1 MEFNNFTPADL
12 VALVVVLIMIRPAIA
27 IVRFARCPVAAKRH
41 YPAMIRA
48 RLRWKHLARQL
59 GFARL
64 EVVNRSGDPMLDAR
78 PVMRHP
84 RAKFRAD
91 AYGWHARVKTVPKV
105 GRGQLEQASDHVA
118 NSWRCHRVSVTQTG
132 PGRLVLRGMRR
143 DPLAEPFGQ
152 DGAPAG
158 TYDGAPDPTRL
169 YVGRDEFGT
178 DRYAPIAGL
187 TGVSVVGLPGYGKTS
202 LVLSW
207 LMQLAGSG
215 AVQFV
220 FIDGKG
226 GGDYRDWTPR
236 AWLSCGDE
244 LDDAAST
251 LEQVH
256 SVMRDRLRAIGTGS
270 GPRNRWHAGPTPD
283 YPLIVTVV
291 DECHTFFDLDA
302 VKGDKQADLQTRACR
317 HLTAQLVKKGRSVLF
332 LTLLITQKGTS
343 DAVPTAIRDLC
354 GLGLAFATTTTA
366 AAVAGLGERIKEY
379 PSYCP
384 TGLRDRSM
392 IGVATAS
399 LPTGADPF
407 VRIRVPEIT
416 EDAAA
421 DRALATASLRQDPS
435 GLVPAVPRL
444 VAVS

>member
-1 MEFNNFTPADL
+1 MQFSSFTPPDMLAVFIL
-12 VALVVVLIMIRPAIA
+12 LIMIRPAIA

-64 EVVNRSGDPMLDAR
+64 EVVNRSGDPALDAR
-78 PVMRHP
+78 PVMHHP
-84 RAKFRAD
+84 KARFRAD
-91 AYGWHARVKTVPKV
+91 EFGWHCKVRTVPKV
-105 GRGQLEQASDHVA
+105 GRAQLEQASDHVA
-118 NSWRCHRVSVTQTG
+118 NAWRCHRVSVTQTG

-152 DGAPAG
+152 DGAPDG
-158 TYDGAPDPTRL
+158 IYDGAPDPTRL

-220 FIDGKG
+220 FIDGKN
-226 GGDYRDWTPR
+226 GGDYRDWAPR
-236 AWLSCGDE
+236 AWLLSGDE
-244 LDDAAST
+244 LDDAAGT

-256 SVMRDRLRAIGTGS
+256 SLMRDRLRAVGTGS
-270 GPRNRWHAGPTPD
+270 GPRNRWHAGPTVD
-283 YPLIVTVV
+283 YPLIVTVI

-302 VKGDKQADLQTRACR
+302 VKGNKEADLQTRACR
-317 HLTAQLVKKGRSVLF
+317 HLTAQLVKKGRSCLF

-392 IGVATAS
+392 IGVTTAS
-399 LPTGADPF
+399 MMTGADPF
-407 VRIRVPEIT
+407 VRIRVPFIS
-416 EDAAA
+416 EDAAWA
-421 DRALATASLRQDPS
+421 RALATASMRQDPS

-444 VAVS
+444 VAV